1 MANRL
6 YESMSSKTVNPY
18 AEIIAGAQELRKKI
32 MGNTRD
38 MVQELLNSGQ
48 MSKADSNRYS
58 QIAQQIVQYMSKK

>member
-6 YESMSSKTVNPY
+6 YESMGSKTANPY

-32 MGNTRD
+32 MGNPRD

-48 MSKADSNRYS
+48 MSQADFNRYS
-58 QIAQQIVQYMSKK
+58 QIAQQIVQYVSRK

>member
-6 YESMSSKTVNPY
+6 YESMSSKKVNPY

-32 MGNTRD
+32 MGNPRD

-48 MSKADSNRYS
+48 MSQADFNRYS
-58 QIAQQIVQYMSKK
+58 QIAQQVVQMMDKY